1 MVSILVEVVATG
13 QTAGFGMAPDLER
26 FLRLDS
32 RYEPVPMPAVRSPL
46 RSRTF
51 GMAVQEQDCM
61 VLRAEIESTEQV
73 EELGQLDDVVAV
85 WSDPMIEPIIDCTP
99 ASAKG
104 GRADVVRA
112 LNADKVWQA
121 TGVEG
126 DDIIIGVVDGG
137 VDGSKYPVVGGWSPD
152 PGSPHGDWNVAW
164 NEHGNMCAF
173 DALAAAP
180 KATLFDYGIGK
191 TSGGVPAL
199 LSSALSSFQH
209 AISEKRSGG
218 PAPAVLTNSWGL
230 YQQSWDPFPPGHAS
244 NYTHNLAHPFNRKV
258 IEAMDEGIVV
268 VFAAG
273 NCGAVCADSRCGPD
287 SGPGRSI
294 RGANG
299 MERVI
304 CVGAVNIN
312 DEWIGY
318 SSQGPSTL
326 AEEKPDVCGFSH
338 FKGHFSSDSGTSAAC
353 PVVAGVVAL
362 LLSAG
367 GVQDQSRIR
376 QTLKDS
382 SRQRGSNVWNDRFG
396 YGIVDAEA
404 AWRAL

>member
-13 QTAGFGMAPDLER
+13 RTAGFGMAPRLEK
-26 FLRLDS
+26 FVKLDS
-32 RYEPVPMPAVRSPL
+32 GYKPVPMPSIRSPFD
-46 RSRTF
+46 SRTF
-51 GMAVQEQDCM
+51 AMAVQEQDSV
-61 VLRAEIESTEQV
+61 VLRAEIESTEQIY
-73 EELGQLDDVVAV
+73 ELIQLDEVIAI
-85 WSDPMIEPIIDCTP
+85 WADPMIEPIIDCTP
-99 ASAKG
+99 GQSKG
-104 GRADVVRA
+104 DGADVVRA

-121 TGVEG
+121 TGVKG
-126 DDIIIGVVDGG
+126 DDIVVGVVDGG
-137 VDGSKYPVVGGWSPD
+137 VDGSIYPVVGGWSPD
-152 PGSPHGDWNVAW
+152 AGSQPGDSSVAW
-164 NEHGNMCAF
+164 GGHGNMCAF
-173 DALAAAP
+173 DTLVAAP
-180 KATLFDYGIGK
+180 NARLFDYAIGK
-191 TSGGVPAL
+191 TPGGVPSL
-199 LSSALSSFQH
+199 LSSALSAFQH
-209 AISEKRSGG
+209 AINAKRSDG
-218 PAPAVLTNSWGL
+218 PAPDVLTNSWGL

-258 IEAMDEGIVV
+258 IEAMDEGLIV

-273 NCGAVCADSRCGPD
+273 NCGAVCADSRCGRD

-367 GVQDQSRIR
+367 CVHDQNRIR

-382 SRQRGSNVWNDRFG
+382 SRQRGGNVWNDRFG
-396 YGIVDAEA
+396 YGVVDAEA